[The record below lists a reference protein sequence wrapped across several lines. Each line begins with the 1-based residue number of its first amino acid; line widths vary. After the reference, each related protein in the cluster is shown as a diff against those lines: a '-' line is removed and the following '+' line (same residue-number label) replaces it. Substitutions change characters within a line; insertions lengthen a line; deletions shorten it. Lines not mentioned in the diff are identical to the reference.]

1 MSSLS
6 DLFVYN
12 FPMRYLTGIALLILL
27 LLTACAPAAEVPTA
41 APTTAPAT
49 QPSPTP
55 TPEHPEPTLEPT
67 AVPALD
73 AQTTFEV
80 VAAVH
85 AYVLMLDDWADQS
98 TTLFERQAMLQPVIE
113 IGMAPLGGILADYTP
128 EPALAASWAVAAD
141 LHADLYPQALDWV
154 TGNLAD
160 QAFIE
165 SLAEIR
171 ETSRQM
177 IEGAVLAAG
186 PLGVDTAQYGP
197 GYAGAVEVVFTLQPA
212 EASPTAEAF
221 VLPDAGPLEEAPG
234 LQAVEVRPFLYSFA
248 GSEIFLVI
256 GLVEHSGVQPMQG
269 VEVEVRFY
277 NFQDEHLGTSRGR
290 LLAGTANPGETY
302 PFSASTV
309 TEGEEAA
316 LKDWT
321 RYEVTVYARPVEAES
336 YQDFELVSSAIAPDS
351 SGRFVIE
358 GQLTNTGDRVVQ
370 AGEISV
376 GVMAI
381 GSEGDLVGVGE
392 GVALAAGPDLTG
404 DTLAPG
410 GTLNF
415 QIVIEA
421 VSAAPAEF
429 RFFAEVVE

>member
-1 MSSLS
+1 
-6 DLFVYN
+6 
-12 FPMRYLTGIALLILL
+12 MRYLTGIALLALLALL
-27 LLTACAPAAEVPTA
+27 LLTACAPAAETPTA
-41 APTTAPAT
+41 APTTAPTIQPTAT
-49 QPSPTP
+49 PTLQPSVPAP
-55 TPEHPEPTLEPT
+55 EPT
-67 AVPALD
+67 AVPVLD
-73 AQTTFEV
+73 AETTFQV

-85 AYVLMLDDWADQS
+85 AYVLMLDEWADQS
-98 TTLFERQAMLQPVIE
+98 ITLFERQAMLQPVIE

-128 EPALAASWAVAAD
+128 EPALAASWAAAAD
-141 LHADLYPQALDWV
+141 LHANLYPQALDWV

-165 SLAEIR
+165 LLAEIR
-171 ETSRQM
+171 ETARQM

-186 PLGVDTAQYGP
+186 PLGVDTGQYGP

-221 VLPDAGPLEEAPG
+221 ILPDAGPLEEAPG

-256 GLVEHSGVQPMQG
+256 GLVENTGVQPMQG
-269 VEVEVRFY
+269 IEVEVRFY
-277 NFQDEHLGTSRGR
+277 NFLDEHLGTSRGR

-321 RYEVTVYARPVEAES
+321 RYEVTVYARPAAAES

-351 SGRFVIE
+351 SGRFIIE
-358 GQLTNTGDRVVQ
+358 GQLTNTGDQVVQ
-370 AGEISV
+370 AGEIRV
-376 GVMAI
+376 GVMAF

-392 GVALAAGPDLTG
+392 GATLAAGPELTG
-404 DTLAPG
+404 DALAPG

-415 QIVIEA
+415 QAVIEA
-421 VSAAPAEF
+421 VSGAPAEF
-429 RFFAEVVE
+429 RFFAEVID